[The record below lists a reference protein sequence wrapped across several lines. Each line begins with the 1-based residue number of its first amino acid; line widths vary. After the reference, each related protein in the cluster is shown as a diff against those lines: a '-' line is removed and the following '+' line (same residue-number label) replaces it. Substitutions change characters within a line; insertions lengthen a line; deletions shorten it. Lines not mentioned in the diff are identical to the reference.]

1 MMVTVRARYIAAFIL
16 IIAAA
21 ASCKD
26 KKPEI
31 PGQDTATSLW
41 KMDDD
46 FLPVKKVEVYTGD
59 KLTETFEFE
68 YDGFR
73 KVTSIVRTDRI
84 KNQVLFNLKYTYS
97 GDYDMTVSGKYLNIG
112 IDKANNATIDP
123 SKRTVTYKG
132 NWVGAW
138 PFVTTYNPEG
148 VVTGTRMDEEFRSS
162 GEYYSSETT
171 YTEEYTVSSG
181 NVVKAVLGTAVHS
194 QSQRKTRSESASS
207 LVIEYTYTNLPDNEN
222 FGVFLF
228 NCEIPVWFAKML
240 PGNRNLV
247 SGARM
252 KVGNLELPGSFKM
265 EYKLNVDGDIETA
278 TRTDYNGTEAVLVR
292 TYKFTY

>member
-1 MMVTVRARYIAAFIL
+1 M
-16 IIAAA
+16 
-21 ASCKD
+21 ASCKGKQPD
-26 KKPEI
+26 ISGKE
-31 PGQDTATSLW
+31 TATSLW

-46 FLPVKKVEVYTGD
+46 FLPVKTVEVYSGD
-59 KLTETFEFE
+59 KLVETFDFE

-73 KVTSIVRTDRI
+73 KVTSIVRTDRV

-97 GDYDMTVSGKYLNIG
+97 GDYDMTVTGKYFNIG
-112 IDKANNATIDP
+112 VDKANSATIDP
-123 SKRTVTYKG
+123 SKRTVSYQG
-132 NWVGAW
+132 SWAGAW
-138 PFVTTYNPEG
+138 PFVTTYNQDG
-148 VVTGTRMDEEFRSS
+148 VVTGTRMDADFRST
-162 GEYYSSETT
+162 GGYYSSKTA

-181 NVVKAVLGTAVHS
+181 NVVKAVLGTDIDA
-194 QSQRKTRSESASS
+194 QSQRKTKTGSSSS

-252 KVGNLELPGSFKM
+252 KVGDLELPGSFKM

>member
-1 MMVTVRARYIAAFIL
+1 MKIKSSYIIAFIL
-16 IIAAA
+16 VVAAM
-21 ASCKD
+21 ASCKGKQPD
-26 KKPEI
+26 I
-31 PGQDTATSLW
+31 PGKETATSLW
-41 KMDDD
+41 KMDEK
-46 FLPVKKVEVYTGD
+46 FLPVKTVEVYSGD
-59 KLTETFEFE
+59 KLVETFDFE

-73 KVTSIVRTDRI
+73 KVTSIVRTDRV

-97 GDYDMTVSGKYLNIG
+97 GDYDMTVTGKYFNIG
-112 IDKANNATIDP
+112 VDKANSATIDP
-123 SKRTVTYKG
+123 SKRTVSYQG
-132 NWVGAW
+132 SWAGAW
-138 PFVTTYNPEG
+138 PFVTTYNQDG
-148 VVTGTRMDEEFRSS
+148 VVTGTRMDADFRST
-162 GEYYSSETT
+162 GGYYSSKTA

-181 NVVKAVLGTAVHS
+181 NVVKAVLGTEIDA
-194 QSQRKTRSESASS
+194 QSQRKTKTASSSS

-252 KVGNLELPGSFKM
+252 KVGDLELPGSFKM